1 MFLTFFLMLLDFV
14 YLINECHITKSPA
27 ECLLVLIHDRRTP
40 KKSSFCGFNVK
51 KISALGNLLPT
62 CDVFYVSRYFH
73 LKVISYVTIFL
84 PP

>member
-14 YLINECHITKSPA
+14 YLVNECHITKPPA

-40 KKSSFCGFNVK
+40 KMFNVK

-62 CDVFYVSRYFH
+62 CNVFYVSRYFH

-84 PP
+84 PL

>member
-40 KKSSFCGFNVK
+40 KKKQLLWLQCKEN
-51 KISALGNLLPT
+51 ISVGQLT
-62 CDVFYVSRYFH
+62 S
-73 LKVISYVTIFL
+73 KM
-84 PP
+84 